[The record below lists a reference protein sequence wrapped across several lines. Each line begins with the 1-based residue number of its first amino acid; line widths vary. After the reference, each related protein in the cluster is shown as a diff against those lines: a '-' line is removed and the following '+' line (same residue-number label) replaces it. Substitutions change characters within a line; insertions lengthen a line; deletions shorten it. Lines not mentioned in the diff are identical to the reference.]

1 MAIAR
6 GLDRAYRAQD
16 SASQAIANLQ
26 ALPGPMDPPKAL
38 ALAALIDAFD
48 KVSERIRIMRGRPL
62 PGTARPGPKPGTPR
76 PARGRARPAAVEP
89 MPAELDPAPK
99 SPATPPAP
107 ESSSLSE
114 YPG

>member
-1 MAIAR
+1 MPATR

-16 SASQAIANLQ
+16 AASQAIADLQ
-26 ALPGPMDPPKAL
+26 AIPGPMDPPKAL

-62 PGTARPGPKPGTPR
+62 PGTMRPTPKVKPVNGKPRPGKSP
-76 PARGRARPAAVEP
+76 AVEP
-89 MPAELDPAPK
+89 MPAELEPAPK